1 MAPEQTL
8 LQFTAVRDD
17 PCLRFGEATVTLQL
31 GDKRPTFLST
41 KGEQT
46 RPFKVAVSQ
55 SHEMDPG
62 GQQRLQP
69 LQQFG
74 RQVDLRLVRDVLLAG
89 VGPRVPTLARQRQAD
104 AAGQDQQPEQERVRL
119 GARPASLVLFLLL
132 VAAHVLNLGQAATL
146 GVSAVK
152 DHHPIPCG
160 IHTRCHLQHLPEA
173 MFVPLI
179 HREPHPR
186 QPATNRAG
194 ANPVDQRRLTQRLQR
209 PPLDCQEQTVQQ
221 NRQHDAGPNANA
233 IRSRQEPARKPLDGW
248 SNRSDNHGA
257 PAWAR
262 EIHFVVQDS
271 LCTSGAFYFGTRKS
285 AMVLDA
291 SQSAA
296 SPLVARKRRNTLL
309 VLLGLALIL
318 VSVAVIA
325 VTWWR
330 RALAPVRS
338 DQWLPAL
345 ASPYRNVLPE
355 VKYVGDDAC
364 AECHQSHAESYRRH
378 PMGRSLA
385 PVSQSI
391 PLERFDQ
398 AAHNPFEALG
408 FQFLAERRP
417 GEMVHKGIRRVLEGR
432 AVSEVDAEI
441 QFVLGSGTRGR
452 SYLFN
457 RGGYLFQS
465 PA

>member
-41 KGEQT
+41 QGEQT

-119 GARPASLVLFLLL
+119 GARPTSLALFLLL

-160 IHTRCHLQHLPEA
+160 IHTRYHLQHLPEA

-186 QPATNRAG
+186 KPATNRAG
-194 ANPVDQRRLTQRLQR
+194 A
-209 PPLDCQEQTVQQ
+209 
-221 NRQHDAGPNANA
+221 NANA

-257 PAWAR
+257 PAWAM

-285 AMVLDA
+285 AMVL
-291 SQSAA
+291 
-296 SPLVARKRRNTLL
+296 
-309 VLLGLALIL
+309 
-318 VSVAVIA
+318 
-325 VTWWR
+325 
-330 RALAPVRS
+330 
-338 DQWLPAL
+338 L
-345 ASPYRNVLPE
+345 ASNT
-355 VKYVGDDAC
+355 
-364 AECHQSHAESYRRH
+364 
-378 PMGRSLA
+378 
-385 PVSQSI
+385 
-391 PLERFDQ
+391 F
-398 AAHNPFEALG
+398 AL
-408 FQFLAERRP
+408 FTP
-417 GEMVHKGIRRVLEGR
+417 HV
-432 AVSEVDAEI
+432 
-441 QFVLGSGTRGR
+441 
-452 SYLFN
+452 
-457 RGGYLFQS
+457 
-465 PA
+465 